1 MHKKLFAGNLSKRI
15 LALLGVGLLACAL
28 MAFSPVISHVNSSHA
43 QATSSSD
50 EHPFTIVS
58 PNFTD
63 GGWLPL
69 SSEFGGPGSQGSGCS
84 GKNMAPALKWFNV
97 PAGTKGFAF
106 TINDVDAPVAGG
118 FHHWIVYNIP
128 ANVDELHGHG
138 QNPFS
143 EGTNSYGTIG
153 YGGPCPPPDGQPH
166 HYVFTVYALSVS
178 HVSGEHITF
187 EKLLQEIAPD
197 VLGATSIIGKFKL
210 ES

>member
-1 MHKKLFAGNLSKRI
+1 MRKQLFIGKSVRRI
-15 LALLGVGLLACAL
+15 LALLGVGLLAGSL
-28 MAFSPVISHVNSSHA
+28 MAFSPVISHMNSSHA
-43 QATSSSD
+43 RVSSEPD

-58 PNFTD
+58 PDFQD

-84 GKNMAPALKWFNV
+84 GQNMAPTLKWFNV

-118 FHHWIVYNIP
+118 FH
-128 ANVDELHGHG
+128 VDKLQGHG
-138 QNPFS
+138 QNPYS

-178 HVSGEHITF
+178 QVSGEHITF
-187 EKLLQEIAPD
+187 EQLLQEIAPD

-210 ES
+210 ESGS